1 MTRMNIGLL
10 AALPML
16 ALAGAC
22 ASTTG
27 PVQFDQASVT
37 SDSRFAEYEKVYIAD
52 VTYDEAIAA
61 RDSGLASARFGATDR
76 PVRERDLKAK
86 ADDLER
92 VLRRE
97 IGKTKQIV
105 RSPAD
110 GVLTVSATI
119 TDLAANQPTMADIS
133 QQPSL
138 SQQSVYA
145 GKSSVSI
152 TLSENG
158 RTLATL
164 SETYQGDL
172 NDTVGRPAIWQDA
185 DRGFYFTANKVAR
198 YIS

>member
-1 MTRMNIGLL
+1 MTKLNIGLL
-10 AALPML
+10 AALPLL

-27 PVQFDQASVT
+27 PAQFDQVSIT
-37 SDSRFAEYEKVYIAD
+37 SDSRFAEYQKVYIAD
-52 VTYDEAIAA
+52 VSYDASIAE
-61 RDSGLASARFGATDR
+61 RTSGLSSARFGGTDR

-92 VLRRE
+92 VLKRE
-97 IGKTKQIV
+97 IGKTKKIV
-105 RSPAD
+105 ASPGD
-110 GVLTVSATI
+110 GVLTVSARI

-133 QQPSL
+133 EQPSL
-138 SQQSVYA
+138 SQESVYA
-145 GKSSVSI
+145 GKSSVAI

-158 RTLATL
+158 RTLANL

-172 NDTVGRPAIWQDA
+172 NDSIGRPAIWQDV

-198 YIS
+198 FIS

>member
-1 MTRMNIGLL
+1 MTKVNIGLL
-10 AALPML
+10 AAIPML

-27 PVQFDQASVT
+27 PAQFDEASIT
-37 SDSRFAEYEKVYIAD
+37 SDSRFAEYQKVYIAD
-52 VTYDEAIAA
+52 VTYDASIAD
-61 RDSGLASARFGATDR
+61 RKTGLSSARFGSTER
-76 PVRERDLKAK
+76 PVRERDLNAK

-92 VLRRE
+92 VLKRE

-105 RSPAD
+105 RSPGD

-133 QQPSL
+133 EQPSL
-138 SQQSVYA
+138 SQESIYA

-172 NDTVGRPAIWQDA
+172 NDNIGRPAIWQDV

-198 YIS
+198 FIS

>member
-1 MTRMNIGLL
+1 MTKVNIGLL
-10 AALPML
+10 AAIPML

-27 PVQFDQASVT
+27 PAQFDEASIT
-37 SDSRFAEYEKVYIAD
+37 SDSRFAEYQKVYIAD
-52 VTYDEAIAA
+52 VTYDQSIAS
-61 RDSGLASARFGATDR
+61 RSSGLSSARFGATDR
-76 PVRERDLKAK
+76 PIRERDLKDK

-92 VLRRE
+92 VLKRE
-97 IGKTKQIV
+97 IGKNKKIV
-105 RSPAD
+105 GGPGD
-110 GVLTVSATI
+110 GVLTVSAKI

-133 QQPSL
+133 EQPSL
-138 SQQSVYA
+138 SQDSIYT

-164 SETYQGDL
+164 SETYQGNL
-172 NDTVGRPAIWQDA
+172 SENIGRPAIWQDA

-198 YIS
+198 FIS